1 MSTIEIPITQS
12 ELRGRLSAHLETLVE
27 AIGPRPPGSSA
38 NRRATD
44 YVDSV
49 LTAAGLRVE
58 AAPFTTSWW
67 EPGGGSVEMAD
78 GSSVDVAPNPYSPPG
93 TVGGEVVRL
102 EGWDEITTDAPSLA
116 GRVVVLGPVLGGEP
130 VMPKAF
136 PFFSSDEGSRLIGF
150 LEHHEP
156 AAVIALSERHAS
168 LPTFEDPDF
177 GIPSITVSP
186 DTGSMFQTGDEIRLT
201 LGGRTRQGNGV
212 NLSARIGEP
221 GPRIAISAHIDAK
234 ATTPGAFDNAASVAT
249 LLALAESGREL
260 RGPTEFVFFNGEDH
274 YDACGEQAWLEKTDL
289 GDIKLNVNLDGAGVA
304 GRKTAVA
311 SFGCPPALDAHI
323 DRIAELPGWAHMES
337 WWESDHAIFAMRGI
351 PAVAITSEGVH
362 DLFTTV
368 AHTGGDTLEIVDI
381 GVLAGIVEQL
391 GVLIPEA
398 HAALAH

>member
-1 MSTIEIPITQS
+1 MSTIETPLTQS
-12 ELRGRLSAHLETLVE
+12 ELRGRVAAHLVMLAD
-27 AIGPRPPGSSA
+27 AIGPRPPGSPA

-44 YVDSV
+44 YVNKV
-49 LTAAGLRVE
+49 LTAAGLQVD

-67 EPGGGSVEMAD
+67 EPGVGTLEVAD

-102 EGWDEITTDAPSLA
+102 EGWDEITTEGPSLT
-116 GRVVVLGPVLGGEP
+116 GRVIVLGPVLGGEP

-136 PFFSSDEGSRLIGF
+136 PFFSSEEGSRLTSF
-150 LEHHEP
+150 LKRHKP

-168 LPTFEDPDF
+168 MPTFEDPDL

-186 DTGSMFQTGDEIRLT
+186 NTGTMFQTGDEIRLT

-221 GPRIAISAHIDAK
+221 GLRIAVSAHIDAK

-249 LLALAESGREL
+249 VLALAESGCDL

-274 YDACGEQAWLEKTDL
+274 YDACGEQAWLEATDL

-304 GRKTAVA
+304 GRKTGVA
-311 SFGCPPALDAHI
+311 SFGCPPALDAQI
-323 DRIAELPGWAHMES
+323 DRIAELPGWAHMEP

-368 AHTGGDTLEIVDI
+368 AHTGRDTLKVVDI
-381 GVLAGIVEQL
+381 DILVGIVEQL
-391 GVLIPEA
+391 GVLISEA
-398 HAALAH
+398 HTALAR